1 MTNAKINKLTWT
13 ILYSVMG
20 VTLIGSLVYFN
31 FIAKDKTAA
40 EVTVNTING
49 KSTASFNYTS
59 FHHEAMNFSSSAQDE
74 KGRSSFLVFLEDAD
88 DELIKNLDETK
99 KGNENC
105 DIFVLFP
112 YQAMSSLMQKV
123 NVDYANYDLQ
133 FGYDDNE
140 NSAIRNFIGEN
151 EVQYPYCAYIDGD
164 SNIIIISKDV
174 SKSMCL
180 VKKDA
185 LLAQQKSAEIK
196 NPVYLDHYLPEES
209 FYRYLSHDEFNIRD
223 SLGKVTFINFWG
235 TWCGPCIK
243 EIPYFN
249 KLKENYDVNII
260 TIHSSESETESDK
273 DTTDA
278 FKEDVEGFI
287 NTHVDD
293 LDQTTLWKEYDFDYL
308 QDKNGIYSFY
318 TRLGGTSVY
327 PMTFVLDECNIIR
340 KIHSGS
346 VTYDDLVADYNA
358 FQN

>member
-140 NSAIRNFIGEN
+140 SFEATLPLSE
-151 EVQYPYCAYIDGD
+151 EVMKKIVLASDEQEFKLSVKP
-164 SNIIIISKDV
+164 V
-174 SKSMCL
+174 S
-180 VKKDA
+180 
-185 LLAQQKSAEIK
+185 
-196 NPVYLDHYLPEES
+196 
-209 FYRYLSHDEFNIRD
+209 
-223 SLGKVTFINFWG
+223 
-235 TWCGPCIK
+235 
-243 EIPYFN
+243 
-249 KLKENYDVNII
+249 
-260 TIHSSESETESDK
+260 
-273 DTTDA
+273 
-278 FKEDVEGFI
+278 
-287 NTHVDD
+287 
-293 LDQTTLWKEYDFDYL
+293 
-308 QDKNGIYSFY
+308 YSP
-318 TRLGGTSVY
+318 G
-327 PMTFVLDECNIIR
+327 
-340 KIHSGS
+340 
-346 VTYDDLVADYNA
+346 
-358 FQN
+358 